1 MHFPRHLI
9 ALVAT
14 GLFAT
19 ASMAMTSAEHSVA
32 KERISA
38 EYKASKAQCDALTEN
53 AKDVCIKQAK
63 GTEDVAKAELAAQYK
78 PSEKA
83 HYKVRKAR
91 ADADYAVAKEK
102 CDDHSGN
109 DKDVCNK
116 DAKAEHVKA
125 IENAKVAKAQAT
137 PANSKNKKDANTFGG
152 NLLHQGIRATPT
164 WMQGL

>member
-53 AKDVCIKQAK
+53 AKDVC
-63 GTEDVAKAELAAQYK
+63 
-78 PSEKA
+78 
-83 HYKVRKAR
+83 
-91 ADADYAVAKEK
+91 
-102 CDDHSGN
+102 
-109 DKDVCNK
+109 
-116 DAKAEHVKA
+116 VK
-125 IENAKVAKAQAT
+125 
-137 PANSKNKKDANTFGG
+137 
-152 NLLHQGIRATPT
+152 
-164 WMQGL
+164 